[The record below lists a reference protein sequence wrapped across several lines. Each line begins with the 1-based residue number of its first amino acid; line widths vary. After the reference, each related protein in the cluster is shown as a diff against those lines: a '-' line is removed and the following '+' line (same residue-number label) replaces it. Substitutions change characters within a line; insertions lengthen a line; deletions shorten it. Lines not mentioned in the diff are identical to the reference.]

1 MKSGRSEE
9 LKVNFADA
17 ILEARKT
24 HTRRAMECMITIKP
38 SLRAPRSA
46 GGFMNENP

>member
-1 MKSGRSEE
+1 MKSGRSAE
-9 LKVNFADA
+9 LKVSFADA

-24 HTRRAMECMITIKP
+24 HTRRTMEAIITIKP

-46 GGFMNENP
+46 GVFVNEKP